1 MNHEKD
7 EIEIDLRDIFYAL
20 KKRFL
25 IILLT
30 AMVFAAASGIYSF
43 FIASPVYESTSRL
56 YILTQST
63 SITSLADIQAGSSL
77 ALDYLE
83 LIKSRPVV
91 EDVIKELNLDM
102 EYGEMLGHLEVS
114 NPADTRILNISI
126 TDTDASLTT
135 QAANEFAKVARKQIS
150 KIMKTDEPSLVEVA
164 QLPDE
169 PIKPEKV
176 KNIVIAFLL
185 GAFLSALAVII
196 LYILN
201 DTIKSQED
209 IERYLELNTLAS
221 IPLENGKKKQKRIRG
236 RKEEA
241 NE

>member
-1 MNHEKD
+1 MNHEKN